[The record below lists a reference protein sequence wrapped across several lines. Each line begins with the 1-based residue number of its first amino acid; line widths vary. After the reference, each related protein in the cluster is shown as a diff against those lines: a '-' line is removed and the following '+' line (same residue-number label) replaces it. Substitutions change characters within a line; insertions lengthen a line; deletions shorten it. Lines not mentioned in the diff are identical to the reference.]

1 MKINETVYWHAKEGY
16 QTIGYD
22 GEEKDVLDIKLSN
35 SDLPC
40 EVVLFDGRGR
50 LLLGHTEKPSD
61 TAIYTHTYCISQ
73 MSMHDFA
80 GRSSEKVN
88 VADFIKKVR
97 FATAFDIQQLGNKSC
112 ISKGWYS
119 SYEMCISEEKAA
131 VPNTDL
137 IWEILRTVILRK
149 EMFELV
155 VPAEYDLIATF
166 RSSVVEILK
175 HVPYGLWKS
184 FSFSVNESNP
194 KGKKRGVVFK
204 QGKKAENKDNE
215 FFVNFKLS
223 TSEEKTLNSFW
234 KLLYDYC
241 HDSDGSFR
249 GKVYEDFE
257 SKYRGRTFPSINAY
271 EAYEQLCELADTSCQ
286 NNWEL
291 FCGYSKMIIN
301 NKDDETIIKL
311 VADSFRE
318 RISNLGDVLTSP
330 ESDFL
335 QCETPSQLK
344 ESLDK
349 LKKSLDKHSILLSAL
364 KDNGVTL
371 DGATSK
377 TLIERAT
384 ELKGKEP
391 KDILNETH
399 DFYEKLKTG
408 DTHSR
413 IREFLSN
420 AAIER
425 RMQKLE
431 AENREASEKYLEDIK
446 AKLETALLGTSGS
459 SIDVHAGSNEK
470 NENVGA
476 WRDGACTGSKQ
487 GKNSGSKRKGKQ
499 PSEPRK
505 DRNDNVRA
513 KEEPQDEKDTSD
525 SHDAGDLN
533 ADRSRGESDS
543 TATLEK
549 LLEEMKECKE
559 ATIADDI
566 QEKYSKNVREAIER
580 IENRIET
587 ERFKK
592 IVEIVERVKNLCC
605 SDDIELLKA
614 DCEKR
619 EEADKQKENVL
630 KSMTGFK
637 AFIEWYCEKG
647 KQVNWQG
654 ECIDRLRKNISEQGC
669 VDCSVKDLMHAAQ
682 FVSGKYDIYE
692 EQYVYDAVKLIIENG
707 LVSIKVNKNKTL
719 DDIREELLYLRYL
732 KPEEGDD
739 YKIKCLT
746 EGYLAGS
753 SGKKN
758 STQEEKIQ
766 NKGSKHLRRLK
777 EKLPCRKKTDGNSGN
792 SSPFEIK
799 LGIALDLIRKIEV
812 SLNGDNARSGD
823 SDSREAPDETSQ
835 FSGCSSRKNDASTW
849 DECKN
854 AQLKESCIRML
865 KECNLNENE
874 KTELRRIENEL
885 RTEPG
890 RSADRDHD
898 TKSSN
903 IRLIVILI
911 SLVLILSFAGIYL
924 YNYFFAE
931 DEEPIPTQPPATAQP
946 TATTQPTV
954 EPTVDPRESEWAKQL
969 MKASIYMQ
977 KAQAERRKESK
988 EFSRNSERLTSAP
1001 ESNEPV
1007 TTAGSQQ

>member
-391 KDILNETH
+391 KDILKETH
-399 DFYEKLKTG
+399 DFYEELKTG

-476 WRDGACTGSKQ
+476 GRDGACTGSKQ
-487 GKNSGSKRKGKQ
+487 GENRGSKRKGKQ

-505 DRNDNVRA
+505 DEHDNVRA
-513 KEEPQDEKDTSD
+513 EEESQDKKNTCGSYDT
-525 SHDAGDLN
+525 GDLN
-533 ADRSRGESDS
+533 ADSSRGESDS
-543 TATLEK
+543 LTAFNE
-549 LLEEMKECKE
+549 LLKEMKEYKE
-559 ATIADDI
+559 ATVDEEIKK
-566 QEKYSKNVREAIER
+566 KYSNTVCEVIER
-580 IENRIET
+580 IANGIET
-587 ERFKK
+587 ERFEK
-592 IVEIVERVKNLCC
+592 IVNCCKCVENFFRGE
-605 SDDIELLKA
+605 DI
-614 DCEKR
+614 KR
-619 EEADKQKENVL
+619 LEAD
-630 KSMTGFK
+630 
-637 AFIEWYCEKG
+637 CEKG
-647 KQVNWQG
+647 KQVNWRG
-654 ECIDRLRKNISEQGC
+654 ECIDRLRKNMQENVC
-669 VDCSVKDLMHAAQ
+669 VDCSVKDLMHEAQ

-692 EQYVYDAVKLIIENG
+692 DQTVYDAVKLIIENG
-707 LVSIKVNKNKTL
+707 LVSIMASRSKTL
-719 DDIREELLYLRYL
+719 ADIREELLYLRYL
-732 KPEEGDD
+732 KPEEGDE
-739 YKIKCLT
+739 YTIKCLT

-758 STQEEKIQ
+758 STQEEKIVNQ
-766 NKGSKHLRRLK
+766 GPAPLRMFK
-777 EKLPCRKKTDGNSGN
+777 EKLPCRKETE
-792 SSPFEIK
+792 FEIK
-799 LGIALDLIRKIEV
+799 LGVALDLIRKIEV

>member
-137 IWEILRTVILRK
+137 IWEILRTVISRK

-194 KGKKRGVVFK
+194 KREKRGVVFK

-223 TSEEKTLNSFW
+223 TSEEKELSSFW

-249 GKVYEDFE
+249 SKVYEDFE

-330 ESDFL
+330 ESGFL

-425 RMQKLE
+425 RMQELE
-431 AENREASEKYLEDIK
+431 AENRKASEKYLEDIK
-446 AKLETALLGTSGS
+446 AKLETALLGTS
-459 SIDVHAGSNEK
+459 
-470 NENVGA
+470 
-476 WRDGACTGSKQ
+476 
-487 GKNSGSKRKGKQ
+487 
-499 PSEPRK
+499 
-505 DRNDNVRA
+505 
-513 KEEPQDEKDTSD
+513 D

-533 ADRSRGESDS
+533 ADRSRGESDPII
-543 TATLEK
+543 AALKK

-559 ATIADDI
+559 ATIDEDI
-566 QEKYSKNVREAIER
+566 QEKYSKNVCEAIER
-580 IENRIET
+580 TANGIET

-592 IVEIVERVKNLCC
+592 IVNCECVNNFCC
-605 SDDIELLKA
+605 SEDIERLKA
-614 DCEKR
+614 DCKKR

-647 KQVNWQG
+647 KQVNWRG
-654 ECIDRLRKNISEQGC
+654 ECIDRLRKNIQENVC

-692 EQYVYDAVKLIIENG
+692 DQTVYDAVKLIIENG
-707 LVSIKVNKNKTL
+707 LVSIMASRSKTL
-719 DDIREELLYLRYL
+719 ADIREELLYLRYL

-777 EKLPCRKKTDGNSGN
+777 EKHPCRKETE
-792 SSPFEIK
+792 FEIK
-799 LGIALDLIRKIEV
+799 LGVALDLIREV
-812 SLNGDNARSGD
+812 DRRINNDNGQSCNPNKG
-823 SDSREAPDETSQ
+823 EPPDETS
-835 FSGCSSRKNDASTW
+835 SSSSRKNDASTW
-849 DECKN
+849 DECKDVQ
-854 AQLKESCIRML
+854 AKRDCIRML
-865 KECNLNENE
+865 KKCKLSEDKKKKL
-874 KTELRRIENEL
+874 KQIENEL
-885 RTEPG
+885 KKEFEE
-890 RSADRDHD
+890 SKSQYMDS
-898 TKSSN
+898 KSSN
-903 IRLIVILI
+903 IRLIIILA
-911 SLVLILSFAGIYL
+911 LVVLILSFAGIYL

>member
-80 GRSSEKVN
+80 GRSLEKVN

-137 IWEILRTVILRK
+137 IWEILRTVISRK

-194 KGKKRGVVFK
+194 KKEKRGVVFK
-204 QGKKAENKDNE
+204 QGEKAENKDNE

-249 GKVYEDFE
+249 SKVYEDFE

-391 KDILNETH
+391 KDILKETH
-399 DFYEKLKTG
+399 DFYEELKTG

-459 SIDVHAGSNEK
+459 LIDVHAGSNEK
-470 NENVGA
+470 NEKVGA
-476 WRDGACTGSKQ
+476 GRDGACMGSKQ
-487 GKNSGSKRKGKQ
+487 GENRGSKRKGKQ

-549 LLEEMKECKE
+549 LLEEMKECKK

-614 DCEKR
+614 DCKKR
-619 EEADKQKENVL
+619 EEADKQKESVL
-630 KSMTGFK
+630 KSMTSFK

-647 KQVNWQG
+647 KQVNWRG
-654 ECIDRLRKNISEQGC
+654 ECIDRLRKNIQENVC

-692 EQYVYDAVKLIIENG
+692 DQTVYDAVKLIIENG

-758 STQEEKIQ
+758 STQEEKIVNQ
-766 NKGSKHLRRLK
+766 GPDWWRKLK

-885 RTEPG
+885 KTEPG

-903 IRLIVILI
+903 IRLIIILAL
-911 SLVLILSFAGIYL
+911 LVLILSFVGIYL

-931 DEEPIPTQPPATAQP
+931 DEELIPTQPPATTQSP
-946 TATTQPTV
+946 ATTQPTV

-977 KAQAERRKESK
+977 KAQAERRKE
-988 EFSRNSERLTSAP
+988 FSRNSERLTSAP

-1007 TTAGSQQ
+1007 TTAGTQQ

>member
-391 KDILNETH
+391 KDILKETH
-399 DFYEKLKTG
+399 DFYEELKTG

-533 ADRSRGESDS
+533 ADSSRGESGPI
-543 TATLEK
+543 ATLKK
-549 LLEEMKECKE
+549 LLEEMKGRRE
-559 ATIADDI
+559 ATIDEEI
-566 QEKYSKNVREAIER
+566 KKKYSNTVCEVIIQIADE
-580 IENRIET
+580 IET
-587 ERFKK
+587 ER
-592 IVEIVERVKNLCC
+592 VEEIVKEVKEFCCEDDNKKLKDFCDERKKADENKEKDL
-605 SDDIELLKA
+605 SRITSYRTFIELF
-614 DCEKR
+614 R
-619 EEADKQKENVL
+619 
-630 KSMTGFK
+630 
-637 AFIEWYCEKG
+637 EKG
-647 KQVNWQG
+647 RQHSWREDSLK
-654 ECIDRLRKNISEQGC
+654 RLSDVRSAHHNA
-669 VDCSVKDLMHAAQ
+669 DYSVRDLMRAAQ
-682 FVSGKYDIYE
+682 GVSGVYDIYE
-692 EQYVYDAVKLIIENG
+692 DQTVYDAVKLIIENG
-707 LVSIKVNKNKTL
+707 LVSIMASRSKTL
-719 DDIREELLYLRYL
+719 ADIREELLYLRYL
-732 KPEEGDD
+732 KPEEGDE
-739 YKIKCLT
+739 YTIKCLT

-758 STQEEKIQ
+758 STQEEKIVNQ
-766 NKGSKHLRRLK
+766 GPEWLRKFK
-777 EKLPCRKKTDGNSGN
+777 EKFPCRKKTDGNSGE
-792 SSPFEIK
+792 SSPFKIK

-812 SLNGDNARSGD
+812 SLNGDNERSGD
-823 SDSREAPDETSQ
+823 SDSGESTDKTNS
-835 FSGCSSRKNDASTW
+835 CSSRKNDASTW
-849 DECKN
+849 DECKDVQ
-854 AQLKESCIRML
+854 AKRDCIRML

-885 RTEPG
+885 KTEPG
-890 RSADRDHD
+890 RSADRDHA

-903 IRLIVILI
+903 IRLIVIPIL
-911 SLVLILSFAGIYL
+911 LVLILSFVGIYL

-931 DEEPIPTQPPATAQP
+931 DEEPIPTQPPATTQSP
-946 TATTQPTV
+946 ATTQPTV
-954 EPTVDPRESEWAKQL
+954 EPTVDP
-969 MKASIYMQ
+969 ASIHMQ

>member
-1 MKINETVYWHAKEGY
+1 M
-16 QTIGYD
+16 
-22 GEEKDVLDIKLSN
+22 
-35 SDLPC
+35 
-40 EVVLFDGRGR
+40 
-50 LLLGHTEKPSD
+50 
-61 TAIYTHTYCISQ
+61 
-73 MSMHDFA
+73 
-80 GRSSEKVN
+80 
-88 VADFIKKVR
+88 
-97 FATAFDIQQLGNKSC
+97 
-112 ISKGWYS
+112 
-119 SYEMCISEEKAA
+119 
-131 VPNTDL
+131 
-137 IWEILRTVILRK
+137 
-149 EMFELV
+149 
-155 VPAEYDLIATF
+155 
-166 RSSVVEILK
+166 
-175 HVPYGLWKS
+175 
-184 FSFSVNESNP
+184 
-194 KGKKRGVVFK
+194 
-204 QGKKAENKDNE
+204 
-215 FFVNFKLS
+215 
-223 TSEEKTLNSFW
+223 
-234 KLLYDYC
+234 LYDYC

-391 KDILNETH
+391 KDILKETH
-399 DFYEKLKTG
+399 DFYEELKTG

-476 WRDGACTGSKQ
+476 GRDGACTGSKQ
-487 GKNSGSKRKGKQ
+487 GENRGSKRKGKQ

-505 DRNDNVRA
+505 DEHDNVRA
-513 KEEPQDEKDTSD
+513 EEESQDKKNTCGSYDT
-525 SHDAGDLN
+525 GDLN
-533 ADRSRGESDS
+533 ADSSRGESDS
-543 TATLEK
+543 LTAFNE
-549 LLEEMKECKE
+549 LLKEMKEYKE
-559 ATIADDI
+559 ATVDEEIKK
-566 QEKYSKNVREAIER
+566 KYSNTVCEVIER
-580 IENRIET
+580 IANGIET
-587 ERFKK
+587 ERFEK
-592 IVEIVERVKNLCC
+592 IVNCCKCVENFFRGE
-605 SDDIELLKA
+605 DIKRLEA

-619 EEADKQKENVL
+619 KEADKQKESVL

-647 KQVNWQG
+647 KQVNWRG
-654 ECIDRLRKNISEQGC
+654 ECIDRLRKNMQENVC

-692 EQYVYDAVKLIIENG
+692 DQTVYDAVKLIIENG
-707 LVSIKVNKNKTL
+707 LVSIMASRSKTL
-719 DDIREELLYLRYL
+719 ADIREELLYLRYL
-732 KPEEGDD
+732 KPEEGDE
-739 YKIKCLT
+739 YTIKCLT

-758 STQEEKIQ
+758 STQEEKIVNQ
-766 NKGSKHLRRLK
+766 GPAPLRMFK
-777 EKLPCRKKTDGNSGN
+777 EKLPCRKETE
-792 SSPFEIK
+792 FEIK
-799 LGIALDLIRKIEV
+799 LGVALDLIRKIEV

>member
-22 GEEKDVLDIKLSN
+22 GEEKDVLDIELSN

-40 EVVLFDGRGR
+40 EAVYFDDSSR
-50 LLLGHTEKPSD
+50 LLLTHCARQDSTSH
-61 TAIYTHTYCISQ
+61 YTHTYCISQ
-73 MSMHDFA
+73 MTVHDFA

-112 ISKGWYS
+112 ISKEWYS

-194 KGKKRGVVFK
+194 RGKKRGVVFK

-223 TSEEKTLNSFW
+223 TSEEKELSSFW

-241 HDSDGSFR
+241 HDSDGRFR
-249 GKVYEDFE
+249 SKVYEDFE
-257 SKYRGRTFPSINAY
+257 SKYSGRTFPSTYAY
-271 EAYEQLCELADTSCQ
+271 AAYEQLCELADSRCQ
-286 NNWEL
+286 NNWKL
-291 FCGYSKMIIN
+291 FCEYSEMITN
-301 NKDDETIIKL
+301 NKDDETIVKL

-318 RISNLGDVLTSP
+318 RISNLGGVLTSS

-425 RMQKLE
+425 RMQELE
-431 AENREASEKYLEDIK
+431 AENRKASEKYLEDSK
-446 AKLETALLGTSGS
+446 PKLETALRGTSGS

-476 WRDGACTGSKQ
+476 GRDGACTGSKQ
-487 GKNSGSKRKGKQ
+487 GENRGSKRKGKQ

-505 DRNDNVRA
+505 DEHDNVRA
-513 KEEPQDEKDTSD
+513 EEESQDKKNTCGSYDT
-525 SHDAGDLN
+525 GDLN
-533 ADRSRGESDS
+533 ADSSRGESGPI
-543 TATLEK
+543 ATLKK
-549 LLEEMKECKE
+549 LLEEMKGRRE
-559 ATIADDI
+559 ATIDEEI
-566 QEKYSKNVREAIER
+566 KKKYSNTVCEVIIQIADE
-580 IENRIET
+580 IET
-587 ERFKK
+587 ER
-592 IVEIVERVKNLCC
+592 VEEIVKEVKEFCCEDDNKKLKDFCDERKKADENKEKDL
-605 SDDIELLKA
+605 SRITSYRTFIELF
-614 DCEKR
+614 R
-619 EEADKQKENVL
+619 
-630 KSMTGFK
+630 
-637 AFIEWYCEKG
+637 EKG
-647 KQVNWQG
+647 RQHSWREDSLK
-654 ECIDRLRKNISEQGC
+654 RLSDVRSAHHNA
-669 VDCSVKDLMHAAQ
+669 DYSVRDLMRAAQ
-682 FVSGKYDIYE
+682 GVSGVYDIYE
-692 EQYVYDAVKLIIENG
+692 DQTVYDAVKLIIENG
-707 LVSIKVNKNKTL
+707 LVSIMASRSKTL
-719 DDIREELLYLRYL
+719 ADIREELLYLRYL
-732 KPEEGDD
+732 KPEEGDE
-739 YKIKCLT
+739 YTIKCLT

-758 STQEEKIQ
+758 STQEEKIVNQ
-766 NKGSKHLRRLK
+766 GPAPLRMFK
-777 EKLPCRKKTDGNSGN
+777 EKLPCRKETE
-792 SSPFEIK
+792 FEIK
-799 LGIALDLIRKIEV
+799 LGVALDLIRKIEV
-812 SLNGDNARSGD
+812 SLNGDNERSGD
-823 SDSREAPDETSQ
+823 SD
-835 FSGCSSRKNDASTW
+835 W
-849 DECKN
+849 DECKDVQ
-854 AQLKESCIRML
+854 AKRDCIRML
-865 KECNLNENE
+865 KKCKVNENE

-885 RTEPG
+885 KTEPG
-890 RSADRDHD
+890 KSADRDHD

-946 TATTQPTV
+946 TV
-954 EPTVDPRESEWAKQL
+954 EPTSEAPIPTQPPATTLPTEAELVEPPDRSVKEQYNEWVRKQ
-969 MKASIYMQ
+969 Y
-977 KAQAERRKESK
+977 
-988 EFSRNSERLTSAP
+988 TSAQ
-1001 ESNEPV
+1001 
-1007 TTAGSQQ
+1007 GSAPTENTSR